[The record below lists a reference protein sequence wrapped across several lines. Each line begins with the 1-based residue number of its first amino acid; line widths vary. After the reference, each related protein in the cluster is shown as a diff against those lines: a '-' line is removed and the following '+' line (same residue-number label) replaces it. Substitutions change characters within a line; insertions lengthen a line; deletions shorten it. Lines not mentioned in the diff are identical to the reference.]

1 MNTLS
6 IGNGHYMPATNID
19 PYIGSDRHSNTFPVL
34 KRYGEPM
41 KLCLC
46 GRCAGAFYNLSDH
59 VVRRVDHDQL
69 FKGRCDY
76 CSQRYGYDYLIYE
89 TKGRIHAT

>member
-1 MNTLS
+1 MS
-6 IGNGHYMPATNID
+6 MADFARDIGANGH
-19 PYIGSDRHSNTFPVL
+19 GETFSEQ

-46 GRCAGAFYNLSDH
+46 SRCAGAFYSLSDH
-59 VVRRVDHDQL
+59 VAQRVDHDQL

-76 CSQRYGYDYLIYE
+76 CSQINGYDYLIYE
-89 TKGRIHAT
+89 RK